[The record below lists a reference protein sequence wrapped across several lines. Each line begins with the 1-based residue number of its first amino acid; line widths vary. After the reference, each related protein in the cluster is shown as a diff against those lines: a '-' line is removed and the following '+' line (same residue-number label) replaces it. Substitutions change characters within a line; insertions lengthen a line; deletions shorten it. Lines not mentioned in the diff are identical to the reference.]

1 MDGACAVSA
10 PSGSDA
16 AFEQYVIPE
25 LDVMLRVARS
35 LTRNA
40 ADAEDLVQDSL
51 VRAYRAIDRFD
62 GRHPRAWL
70 LTILR
75 NTHINRNRRRRPEL
89 LRDPDTQLERAEQSP
104 EDDERSR
111 PDRFIDFEFDAAVE
125 DALDSLSPT
134 FREIVELV
142 DIDGLS
148 YAEAAAVINAPVG
161 TVMSRLHRARKKI
174 REHLRRAGV
183 APTYADQEMGG
194 IR

>member
-1 MDGACAVSA
+1 MHQVSDRNDQ
-10 PSGSDA
+10 DA
-16 AFEQYVIPE
+16 AFEQYVVPE
-25 LDVMLRVARS
+25 IDVMLRVARS

-62 GRHPRAWL
+62 GRYPRAWL

-89 LRDPDTQLERAEQSP
+89 LRDPDTQLETAQQSP
-104 EDDERSR
+104 EDDERNR

-125 DALDSLSPT
+125 DALDALSPT
-134 FREIVELV
+134 FREVIELV

-148 YAEAAAVINAPVG
+148 YAEAAAVINAPIG
-161 TVMSRLHRARKKI
+161 TVMSRLHRGRKKM

-183 APTYADQEMGG
+183 APTHTDQEMGAS
-194 IR
+194 R